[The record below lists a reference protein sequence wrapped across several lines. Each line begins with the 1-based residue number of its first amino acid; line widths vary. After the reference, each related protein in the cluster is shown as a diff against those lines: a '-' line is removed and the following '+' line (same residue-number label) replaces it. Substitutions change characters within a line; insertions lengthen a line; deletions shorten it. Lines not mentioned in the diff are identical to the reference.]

1 MIHTDMESVKYL
13 ANEIFEKLISVI
25 LTKWF
30 INKKN
35 KKTMAVIYVFVR
47 FEWGLHFYMKFHR
60 VFSV

>member
-30 INKKN
+30 INKKK

-47 FEWGLHFYMKFHR
+47 LMRVAFLHEI
-60 VFSV
+60 SPCI